1 MCETG
6 SIASLAF
13 CPYEDVLC
21 CGSAEGV
28 GTLLVPG
35 AGEPNFDSWVA
46 NPYQSIKERQQQ
58 EVAQLLDKLQPDTIC
73 LDPDAV
79 GKVRGLP
86 GEALLA
92 AATGGGR
99 STPCTACQS
108 RGQLTAWS
116 APAATAVTSLL
127 YSLALPPAALC
138 VWCSHLNQQV
148 CVMLMTCNDGVQKNI
163 THPAYVPGCVWLFA
177 AAAA

>member
-1 MCETG
+1 VLTFLLYCHCSCQVWKDALTSKADHPYMSHMCETG

-46 NPYQSIKERQQQ
+46 NPYQNIKERQQQ

-79 GKVRGLP
+79 GKVRELWRQLVLC
-86 GEALLA
+86 LLCLLGA
-92 AATGGGR
+92 GVTACTVQQATGV
-99 STPCTACQS
+99 S
-108 RGQLTAWS
+108 QLR
-116 APAATAVTSLL
+116 
-127 YSLALPPAALC
+127 
-138 VWCSHLNQQV
+138 
-148 CVMLMTCNDGVQKNI
+148 
-163 THPAYVPGCVWLFA
+163 
-177 AAAA
+177 